1 MTDPISSGSGA
12 VGDAL
17 RRGAGVVRHPVRAL
31 RTIAGQGPLYPLLI
45 LFALNAVDELDRSAF
60 YVLIPEIRDEFE
72 LGFQGLLT
80 FVGAVNVLVLALA
93 VPIAGLADRYSRVR
107 IALAG
112 ALAWS
117 VFSFSTGL
125 ATGILFLGFVR
136 SGSAIGASVVPP
148 THNPLLSDWFPPADR
163 PRVFAFHRSANVIG
177 ASLGFVLAGQ
187 LGYHFGWRTPFL
199 ILAIPTLVVVLAAL
213 RLRDPVRGAHE
224 RRAAGAEAEA
234 VDIEEP
240 PPSYAEA
247 WRMCWKIATLRRI
260 FAAVPF
266 FVAGGIGIAY
276 LNVLFIE

>member
-1 MTDPISSGSGA
+1 V
-12 VGDAL
+12 VG
-17 RRGAGVVRHPVRAL
+17 HPVRTL

-45 LFALNAVDELDRSAF
+45 LFALNAVDELDRAAF

-80 FVGAVNVLVLALA
+80 VVGAVNALALALA
-93 VPIAGLADRYSRVR
+93 VLIAGFADRYSRVR

-125 ATGILFLGFVR
+125 ATGVLFLGFVR

-148 THNPLLSDWFPPADR
+148 THNSLLSDWFSPADR

-199 ILAIPTLVVVLAAL
+199 ILAIPTLVV
-213 RLRDPVRGAHE
+213 
-224 RRAAGAEAEA
+224 
-234 VDIEEP
+234 
-240 PPSYAEA
+240 
-247 WRMCWKIATLRRI
+247 
-260 FAAVPF
+260 
-266 FVAGGIGIAY
+266 
-276 LNVLFIE
+276 